1 MPSVNSSGFPD
12 MRLLIQHQTEYR
24 FTIPQSRVVQMLR
37 MTPTSHVGQN
47 IVNWHIDVDCDAR
60 LKHSRDGFGNVVS
73 MLYLAGPIERIGM
86 RVSGEVLTE
95 DRAGVVAGTA
105 ETLPTAVFRRP
116 TELTKAPELLIDLA
130 NRYGPTAGDDLARA
144 HALNSSVAGLFRCNQ
159 QRSTDV
165 RPVAEILE
173 AGHGCSMDLAHVL
186 VSVAREAGF
195 AARFVTGY
203 IYREDPDPEHR
214 HAPHFWAEI
223 DVPGFG
229 WIGFD
234 PANDMCPN
242 DRYVRVAKGLD
253 FRDAAPISGA
263 RIGGGHEVMNVG
275 VDVSMSQAQYHG

>member
-1 MPSVNSSGFPD
+1 MPSVNSSGSPD

-24 FTIPQSRVVQMLR
+24 FTVPQSRVVQMLR

-73 MLYLAGPIERIGM
+73 MLYLAGPTERIGM

-105 ETLPTAVFRRP
+105 ETLPAAIFRRP
-116 TELTKAPELLIDLA
+116 TELTKAPESLVDLA
-130 NRYGPTAGDDLARA
+130 ARHGETTGDDLARA
-144 HALNSSVAGLFRCNQ
+144 HALNSAVAGLFRCNL
-159 QRSTDV
+159 QRSTEV
-165 RPVAEILE
+165 RSVAEIIE

-186 VSVAREAGF
+186 VSVARAAGF

-203 IYREDPDPEHR
+203 IYREAPDPEHR

-223 DVPGFG
+223 DVPSFG

-242 DRYVRVAKGLD
+242 ERYVRVAKGLD

-263 RIGGGHEVMNVG
+263 RVGGGHEVMNVG
-275 VDVSMSQAQYHG
+275 VDISMSQAQYHS